1 MITIALLQFLEDN
14 NIGKIDETLFWQNLD
29 MNVDSPVLYIVNIGQ
44 AQTRG
49 TRRVQRYEI
58 YTRAKSKL
66 ASLQLLES
74 VIDLIN
80 NSYAVCELPAVAQ
93 YEVPAYGNI
102 TMMPLS
108 TPTRVGED
116 ANGRIIWSTSGT
128 IIY

>member
-80 NSYAVCELPAVAQ
+80 NSYAVCELPAVEQ

-102 TMMPLS
+102 TLMPLS

-116 ANGRIIWSTSGT
+116 ANGRIIWSTSGN

>member
-29 MNVDSPVLYIVNIGQ
+29 MDVDSPVLYIVNIGQ

-80 NSYAVCELPAVAQ
+80 NSYAVCELPAVEQ

-102 TMMPLS
+102 TLMPLS

-116 ANGRIIWSTSGT
+116 ANGRIIWSTSGN

>member
-1 MITIALLQFLEDN
+1 MITIALLQFLENN

-29 MNVDSPVLYIVNIGQ
+29 MDVDSPVLYIVNIGQ

-74 VIDLIN
+74 VIELIN
-80 NSYAVCELPAVAQ
+80 NSYSVCELPAVEQ
-93 YEVPAYGNI
+93 YDVPAYGNI
-102 TMMPLS
+102 TLMPLS

-116 ANGRIIWSTSGT
+116 ANGRIIWSTSGN

>member
-1 MITIALLQFLEDN
+1 MITIALLQFLENN
-14 NIGKIDETLFWQNLD
+14 NIGEIDKTLFWQNLD
-29 MNVDSPVLYIVNIGQ
+29 MDVDSPVLYIVNIGQ

-74 VIDLIN
+74 VIELIN
-80 NSYAVCELPAVAQ
+80 NSYSVCELPAVEQ
-93 YEVPAYGNI
+93 YDVPAYGNI
-102 TMMPLS
+102 TLMPLS

-116 ANGRIIWSTSGT
+116 ANGRIIWSTSGN